1 MHIFAETK
9 SVGEHNKERLIES
22 DSPLYPLYI
31 INKIDTPPKWNP
43 NNVHKKL
50 LT

>member
-31 INKIDTPPKWNP
+31 INKIDTPPQNGTRIMFTKNY
-43 NNVHKKL
+43 
-50 LT
+50 